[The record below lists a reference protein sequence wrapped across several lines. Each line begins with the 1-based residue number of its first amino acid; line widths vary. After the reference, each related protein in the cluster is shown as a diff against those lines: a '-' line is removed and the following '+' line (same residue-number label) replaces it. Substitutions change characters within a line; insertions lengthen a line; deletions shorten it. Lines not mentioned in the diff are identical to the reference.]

1 MKGNVKPILAVVIIV
16 STLFFIVFVK
26 MEMRHQGYQL
36 LKMRRELSSLKEQ
49 EQLKLMRLAKKQ
61 RPQFV
66 EQLAKSDFTLR
77 KAKNNQIILLTE
89 SQNPKRGE

>member
-1 MKGNVKPILAVVIIV
+1 MKPILAVVIIV
-16 STLFFIVFVK
+16 VTLFFIVFVK

-49 EQLKLMRLAKKQ
+49 KQLDLMKLAKKQ

-77 KAKNNQIILLTE
+77 KAKSNQIILLTE
-89 SQNPKRGE
+89 SQETQKRED